1 MLRYLIRTARDLDAA
16 GRLLTISDSQ
26 VELGI
31 LPSLHVYPIV
41 GGTCVLTDLAVN
53 GNRSI

>member
-1 MLRYLIRTARDLDAA
+1 MLRYLIRTARELEGLGAA

-41 GGTCVLTDLAVN
+41 GGTCVLP
-53 GNRSI
+53 